1 MTKIVRIENADTS
14 KYKVRVIVQDKE
26 YDVYGV
32 PTGMWNTVHIVDLPN
47 PTDMTNGMYITSSR
61 RLIVEEFE

>member
-1 MTKIVRIENADTS
+1 MTKTVRIENADTS

-26 YDVYGV
+26 YDVYGAS
-32 PTGMWNTVHIVDLPN
+32 TGIWNTVHIVDLPN
-47 PTDMTNGMYITSSR
+47 PTDMTNGMYITASR